1 MEEEK
6 QRVLEYLGRKTDL
19 VREPAKAHRAA
30 WIRDDRADLAKE
42 QMPAPE
48 GPGEESED
56 RSRSDAPSAGSREP
70 GSRLAI
76 RMAER
81 VLELIK
87 HGGAFDQ
94 NFSGDPFGGLGG

>member
-56 RSRSDAPSAGSREP
+56 RAGPMLPLPEAGSRLF
-70 GSRLAI
+70 GDTDGR
-76 RMAER
+76 
-81 VLELIK
+81 
-87 HGGAFDQ
+87 AFWSQ
-94 NFSGDPFGGLGG
+94 KARRSL